1 MKISWIHEHTELV
14 GASLEK
20 KIEIFYAK
28 VWGWTIHVAELVA
41 NGGKSH
47 AKTFDAAAAPDV
59 TAVPDSGFAVM
70 QILLSYF
77 ETIGI
82 YIEGETNP
90 RGRSAELFE
99 RGVLEA
105 FPQMSTFAYAPT
117 KSFLK
122 TLYKAARCGLYHKT
136 ATGKGVA
143 LGDLGNTIIKVA
155 PTGEEIILNPHK
167 LPAHLNQ
174 HLHNYCERLRDTG
187 NEQLRKNF
195 EKCFDRDNPKP

>member
-1 MKISWIHEHTELV
+1 MKISWMHEHTELA

-20 KIEIFYAK
+20 KIEIFHAK
-28 VWGWTIHVAELVA
+28 VWGWTIHIAELVA

-47 AKTFDAAAAPDV
+47 GKVTEAAAAADV
-59 TAVPDSGFAVM
+59 TRVPESGFAVM

-82 YIEGETNP
+82 YVEGETNP

-99 RGVLEA
+99 HGVLEV
-105 FPQMSTFAYAPT
+105 FPQLNSYPYSPT
-117 KSFLK
+117 KAFLK
-122 TLYKAARCGLYHKT
+122 TLYRGGRCGLYHRT

-143 LGDLGNTIIKVA
+143 LADLGNKVIEVWA
-155 PTGEEIILNPHK
+155 NGEQIVLNPHK

-174 HLHNYCERLRDTG
+174 HLHSYCDRLKDAG

-195 EKCFDRDNPKP
+195 EKCFDRDNPNP